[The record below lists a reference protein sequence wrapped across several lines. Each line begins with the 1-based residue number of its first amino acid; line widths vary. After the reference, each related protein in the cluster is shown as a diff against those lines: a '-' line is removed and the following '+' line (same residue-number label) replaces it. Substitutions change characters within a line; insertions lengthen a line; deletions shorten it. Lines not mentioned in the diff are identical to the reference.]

1 MNARETV
8 ISILYRVFYEHGYA
22 SLMLREC
29 KADPAQMGYIT
40 ECVYGTIRNRSRLEM
55 YWKPHVHTKVK
66 RKTEV
71 LLDFACYEIH
81 DMSTPVYAVIN
92 EANTLAEK
100 KEKGFVNAVLR
111 KAAQTSLPEDLP
123 VSIRYSMPEWIVRM
137 WTKQYG
143 EERTLSFLKRFVSPG
158 SVFGR
163 WNPLRGEKE
172 ELCEYTHFTF
182 MDAYSFT
189 SDIPVQKTRDFKA
202 GRVLIQNPSS
212 IVPAA
217 MLDVKPG
224 MKVLDVCASPGTKTQ
239 MCAVFMKNEGEIIA
253 CDLYEHRVGLI
264 DALMEKTG
272 VSIVHGVVND
282 GTVKKEEWENGFDRI
297 LCDVPCSGLGDLCH
311 KPEIRWHVQPQDL
324 DEITSIQKRILE
336 TSALYLKDNGK
347 LVYSTCTLNK
357 KENEKQVEAFLKEH
371 PSFTLERET
380 TIFPD
385 ESHDGFY
392 ASVLCKT
399 GGNMI

>member
-8 ISILYRVFYEHGYA
+8 VRILYRVFYEHGFA
-22 SLMLREC
+22 SLLLREC

-40 ECVYGTIRNRSRLEM
+40 ECVYGTIRNRSKMEM
-55 YWKPHVHTKVK
+55 YWKPHVHTKVR
-66 RKTEV
+66 RKSEV

-81 DMSTPVYAVIN
+81 EMSTPVYAVIN
-92 EANTLAEK
+92 EANRIADFRDRS
-100 KEKGFVNAVLR
+100 FVNAVLR
-111 KAAQTSLPEDLP
+111 RAAETRLPDNLPLP
-123 VSIRYSMPEWIVRM
+123 VQYSMPEWIVRM

-143 EERTLSFLKRFVSPG
+143 EENTHAFLTRFVSAG

-163 WNPLRGEKE
+163 WNPLKGEKE
-172 ELCEYTHFTF
+172 QLKAYADDHFIDEF
-182 MDAYSFT
+182 SFT
-189 SDIPVQKTRDFKA
+189 SSVPVQKTEDFRQ

-212 IVPAA
+212 LVPVT
-217 MLDVKPG
+217 LLNPQPG

-239 MCAVFMKNEGEIIA
+239 MCAVMMHNQGEITA

-272 VSIVHGVVND
+272 VAIVRTMVND
-282 GTVKKEEWENGFDRI
+282 ACVYREEWKEKYDRI

-324 DEITSIQKRILE
+324 DEITAVQKQILDV
-336 TSALYLKDNGK
+336 SAQYLRENGK

-371 PSFTLERET
+371 PSFVLEREM

-385 ESHDGFY
+385 KSHDGFY
-392 ASVLCKT
+392 AALLCKT